1 MRAVDQW
8 ITIEEMVGEEVEEE
22 EEILIGLKGE
32 EAEGVE
38 ETSIGGKKVM
48 SVKNLQTMI
57 GITKELKTIGHMIT
71 IEIMDKEN
79 SVMIGNLET
88 IRTWVMGKEDQM
100 LVSNANKPVTKL
112 FSAQIKTKK
121 SKNNAINPHQRCHRK
136 NSMIID

>member
-1 MRAVDQW
+1 
-8 ITIEEMVGEEVEEE
+8 
-22 EEILIGLKGE
+22 
-32 EAEGVE
+32 
-38 ETSIGGKKVM
+38 
-48 SVKNLQTMI
+48 MI

-79 SVMIGNLET
+79 SAMIGNLET

-121 SKNNAINPHQRCHRK
+121 SKNNAINPPQRCHRK